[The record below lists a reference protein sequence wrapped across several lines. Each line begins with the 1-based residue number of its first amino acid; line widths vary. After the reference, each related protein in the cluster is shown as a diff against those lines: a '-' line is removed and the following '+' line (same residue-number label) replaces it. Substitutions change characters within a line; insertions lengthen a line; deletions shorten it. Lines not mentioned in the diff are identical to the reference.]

1 MLIDAP
7 TTFLPARSETA
18 PPDPVGVT
26 PSPRRRR
33 LGAMAGLLAAT
44 LAVAAC
50 GGGST
55 GVAAGGGS
63 TETSLAAT
71 APSTAASSPVPSS
84 ADPAPPAPRSS
95 SGALPG
101 LTVNDVG
108 AGTRI
113 DLASVATTQRPLL
126 VWFWAPH

>member
-7 TTFLPARSETA
+7 TTFLPARSVTA

-55 GVAAGGGS
+55 GVAAGGGP
-63 TETSLAAT
+63 TETS
-71 APSTAASSPVPSS
+71 VPSS